1 MTMKFLTFIMNFD
14 IINLHELVT
23 WVLFD
28 SRFLFYLFN
37 SIYQL
42 FGVLLVDVW
51 KENLD
56 LVQFIYEVILI
67 KLFFVFDNFRFQ
79 NFNLAYT
86 M

>member
-1 MTMKFLTFIMNFD
+1 MPMKFLTFIMNFD
-14 IINLHELVT
+14 IINLQELVT

-51 KENLD
+51 KENSKLSE
-56 LVQFIYEVILI
+56 LLYAVPGTEKKEPI
-67 KLFFVFDNFRFQ
+67 K
-79 NFNLAYT
+79 
-86 M
+86 